1 MDFGINQSL
10 VEELYLRFREN
21 PRSVDGSWQKYFER
35 LSPEEQ
41 ASLLQTN
48 GAAGARFLINGNN
61 GNGASGNGHAY
72 VAKGSNG
79 AGNGHGAA
87 LTAEYPT
94 TATGVSAVNDS
105 DLQKDYQERVTA
117 LVNGYRLRGHRFAQL
132 DPLGLDRPE
141 NSELSL
147 ERFA

>member
-21 PRSVDGSWQKYFER
+21 PRSVDGAWQKYFER
-35 LSPEEQ
+35 LTPEEQ

-48 GAAGARFLINGNN
+48 GAAGARFLINGSN
-61 GNGASGNGHAY
+61 GRATSNGHAY
-72 VAKGSNG
+72 AAKGSNG
-79 AGNGHGAA
+79 TGNGHTAA
-87 LTAEYPT
+87 LASEYAT
-94 TATGVSAVNDS
+94 TVAGVSAENDS

-132 DPLGLDRPE
+132 DPLDLTQPE
-141 NSELSL
+141 NNELSL
-147 ERFA
+147 ERFAL